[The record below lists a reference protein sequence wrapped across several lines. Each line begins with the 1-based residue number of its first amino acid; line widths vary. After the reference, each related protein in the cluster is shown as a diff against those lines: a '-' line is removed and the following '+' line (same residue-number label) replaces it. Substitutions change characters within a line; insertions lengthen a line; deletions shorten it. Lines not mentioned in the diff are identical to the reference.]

1 MHTNVMAETRS
12 DNNPSADNDPLAD
25 LPQPTVVHRRRF
37 APSLIWFVPLVA
49 AIVGA
54 GVLISSYRSAGPK
67 IAITFQSA
75 EGIEA
80 GKTEVRYKEVVIG
93 HVHGVALSE
102 DNSRVIVHVE
112 LERHSHGFAAAD
124 ARYWVVRPRVG
135 FGGVSGLGTLFSG
148 AYIGA
153 DAGTSK
159 DEQEEFTG
167 QETPPAVL
175 RGNQG
180 RSFSLRSEDL
190 GSLDIGSPV
199 YYRRQRVGR
208 LTSYKL
214 NDDGNAVTMQLF
226 IDAPFDRYVTDSTHF
241 WNASGI
247 DLALNASGLK
257 LNTESLATVIAG
269 GVAFQS
275 TNVADTKEVAEN
287 STFNLYRDMGDAL
300 KPPDGPAVDIRM
312 RFDETLRGLTIGSP
326 IDFRGIVLGTVTSIE
341 LDYEADTQTFPAIVT
356 ATIYPKRLGR
366 INERFTQA
374 GEDKV
379 DIGAVFQ
386 SLIDNGFRAQARLG
400 NLITQQLYI
409 ALSLVPHAKSVKFDA
424 AARPLEIP
432 TAPGSLEEIQQ
443 QVANIL
449 AKLDK
454 VPFDEIG
461 INLRDT
467 LHGTN
472 ALMRQLDTE
481 LAPEAKQMLAAAQR
495 ALDTANHTL
504 STDSPLGQGMTGTLE
519 ELRRASQSLRSLADY
534 LQRHPEAL
542 LRGKSAD
549 PAPAAAAPP
558 PQGGH

>member
-1 MHTNVMAETRS
+1 MADMLPEN
-12 DNNPSADNDPLAD
+12 DGSADPLHD
-25 LPQPTVVHRRRF
+25 LPQPTFVQRGRF
-37 APSLIWFVPLVA
+37 APSLIWLVPLVA

-54 GVLISSYRSAGPK
+54 GVLVSSYRSVGQK
-67 IAITFQSA
+67 IKITFQSA
-75 EGIEA
+75 EGIDA

-93 HVHGVALSE
+93 RVGGVALSE
-102 DNSRVIVHVE
+102 DNSRVIVNVE
-112 LERHSHGFAAAD
+112 LDRHSHGFAVRD

-159 DEQEEFTG
+159 EEQTQFSG
-167 QETPPAVL
+167 LETPPPVL
-175 RGNQG
+175 HGNQG
-180 RSFSLRSEDL
+180 RSFTLRSDDL

-199 YYRRQRVGR
+199 YYRRERVGR
-208 LTSYKL
+208 ITGYKL

-226 IDAPFDRYVTDSTHF
+226 IDAPFDRYVTDSAHF

-275 TNVADTKEVAEN
+275 TNTADTREVAEN

-312 RFDETLRGLTIGSP
+312 RFDETLRGLTVGAP
-326 IDFRGIVLGTVTSIE
+326 IDFRGIVIGAVTSIE
-341 LDYEADTQTFPAIVT
+341 LDYEAGTQTFPANVT

-374 GEDKV
+374 GENKV

-386 SLIDNGFRAQARLG
+386 SLVDHGFRAQAKLG

-409 ALSLVPHAKSVKFDA
+409 ALALVPHAKPVKFDPA
-424 AARPLEIP
+424 AKPLEIP

-443 QVANIL
+443 QVTDIL

-454 VPFDEIG
+454 VPLDEIG

-504 STDSPLGQGMTGTLE
+504 ASDSPLGHGMTGTLE
-519 ELRRASQSLRSLADY
+519 ELRRAAQSLHSLADY

-542 LRGKSAD
+542 LRGKAAD
-549 PAPAAAAPP
+549 APAS
-558 PQGGH
+558 GDH

>member
-1 MHTNVMAETRS
+1 MPEAHTDDDAEPT
-12 DNNPSADNDPLAD
+12 DPLSD
-25 LPQPTVVHRRRF
+25 LPQPTVVQHRRF
-37 APSLIWFVPLVA
+37 VPSLIWLVPVVA

-54 GVLISSYRSAGPK
+54 GVLISSYRAVGPK
-67 IAITFQSA
+67 ITISFESA

-93 HVHGVALSE
+93 HVRGVALSE
-102 DNSRVIVHVE
+102 DNARVIVHVE
-112 LERHSHGFAAAD
+112 LERHSHGFNAAD
-124 ARYWVVRPRVG
+124 ARYWVVRRGVG
-135 FGGVSGLGTLFSG
+135 LGGVSGLGTLFSG

-159 DEQEEFTG
+159 EDKQDFTG
-167 QETPPAVL
+167 LETPPAVL
-175 RGNQG
+175 HGNQG
-180 RSFSLRSEDL
+180 RSFTLRSDDL
-190 GSLDIGSPV
+190 GSLDVGSPV
-199 YYRRQRVGR
+199 YYRRERVGR

-275 TNVADTKEVAEN
+275 TNTADTTEVAEN
-287 STFNLYRDMGDAL
+287 SVFNLYRDMGDAL

-312 RFDETLRGLTIGSP
+312 RFNETLRGLSVGAP
-326 IDFRGIVLGTVTSIE
+326 IDFRGIVIGTVTSIE
-341 LDYEADTQTFPAIVT
+341 LDYEADTQTFPANVT

-366 INERFTQA
+366 INERFAQT
-374 GEDKV
+374 GPDKV

-386 SLIDNGFRAQARLG
+386 SLIEHGFRAQAKLG

-409 ALSLVPHAKSVKFDA
+409 ALALVPHAKPVKFDPSGK
-424 AARPLEIP
+424 PLEIP
-432 TAPGSLEEIQQ
+432 TAPGSLEEIQE
-443 QVANIL
+443 QVTDIL

-461 INLRDT
+461 TNLRDT

-472 ALMRQLDTE
+472 ALMHQLDTE
-481 LAPEAKQMLAAAQR
+481 LAPEARQMLAAAQR
-495 ALDTANHTL
+495 ALNTANQTL
-504 STDSPLGQGMTGTLE
+504 STDSPLGHNMTGTLE

-534 LQRHPEAL
+534 LQRHPDAL

-549 PAPAAAAPP
+549 PAPATS
-558 PQGGH
+558 GGH